1 MRLEVRDLSFEYRRG
16 QAILD
21 GISFAY
27 SAPDVLCILGENGTG
42 KSTLLKCIV
51 GELRGSLGEILIDG
65 VPVKN
70 YGARALAAKIAY
82 LPQAHV
88 PFFPFPVLD
97 IVVMGQISRMGYLA
111 NPGAEEEKKAME
123 KLEFLNIAHLYDKPY
138 TNISGGERQLVL
150 LATALAQE
158 PEVLILDEPT
168 AHLDF
173 GNQFRFLRLI
183 KSLREQGIGIIMT
196 THFPDHALDV
206 GGTTAV
212 LQKGRLAAWGTS
224 DEVIDSVLLSEVY
237 GLDVEIGCFG
247 GQKFCRVRS

>member
-1 MRLEVRDLSFEYRRG
+1 MRLEVRDLSFEYHRG
-16 QAILD
+16 KSILD

-150 LATALAQE
+150 LAAAL
-158 PEVLILDEPT
+158 V
-168 AHLDF
+168 
-173 GNQFRFLRLI
+173 
-183 KSLREQGIGIIMT
+183 
-196 THFPDHALDV
+196 
-206 GGTTAV
+206 
-212 LQKGRLAAWGTS
+212 
-224 DEVIDSVLLSEVY
+224 
-237 GLDVEIGCFG
+237 
-247 GQKFCRVRS
+247 